1 MEILKLL
8 IYSIYSM
15 FKPKSKKNSGE
26 KTAFLILS
34 ILLAGVI
41 VIKLVYAATPN
52 PGHDFTQVSGS
63 VAQGDILFGSG
74 EDTLS
79 KLAKDANATR
89 YLSNTGTDNNPAWAQ
104 VNLLNGVTGN
114 LSVANMDSGSNA
126 SSSTFWRGDGTW
138 QPTTSKSAVGGGSST
153 SITADAVC
161 NPFGYS
167 VCNTTQTTMFGF
179 AVPYNAVIK
188 NIFGTVQTAPAAGTT
203 CAFTVRSSASCTG
216 AYTATA
222 LTCTV
227 TGNGSNRNCSNNSN
241 EVSISAGDCLQIH
254 YDETGT
260 CSGIINW
267 GFEIGPQ

>member
-1 MEILKLL
+1 M
-8 IYSIYSM
+8 SNT
-15 FKPKSKKNSGE
+15 KKRKNTSE

-34 ILLAGVI
+34 IILAGVI
-41 VIKLVYAATPN
+41 VIKMVYAAKPN

-63 VAQGDILFGSG
+63 VAQGDLLFGSA

-104 VNLLNGVTGN
+104 VNLSNGVTGD
-114 LSVANMDSGSNA
+114 LSVTNLNSGSNA
-126 SSSTFWRGDGTW
+126 SSTTFWRGDGTW
-138 QPTTSKSAVGGGSST
+138 QTTTSKAVVGGGSST

-167 VCNTTQTTMFGF
+167 VCNTNQTTMFGF
-179 AVPYNAVIK
+179 TVPYNAVIK
-188 NIFGTVQTAPAAGTT
+188 NLYGAMQSAPNRGST

-216 AYTATA
+216 TYTATS
-222 LTCTV
+222 LSCIV
-227 TGNGSNRNCSNNSN
+227 VGDGSLRNCSDNSN

-260 CSGIINW
+260 CTGLINW

>member
-89 YLSNTGTDNNPAWAQ
+89 YLSNTGNDNNPAWAQ

-138 QPTTSKSAVGGGSST
+138 QPTISKSAVGGGSST

-167 VCNTTQTTMFGF
+167 VCNTTLTTKFGF

-241 EVSISAGDCLQIH
+241 EVNISAGDCLQIH

>member
-1 MEILKLL
+1 MRRTK
-8 IYSIYSM
+8 
-15 FKPKSKKNSGE
+15 KVSKNISE
-26 KTAFLILS
+26 KTAFLTLS
-34 ILLAGVI
+34 VILAGII

-63 VAQGDILFGSG
+63 VAQGDLLFGSST
-74 EDTLS
+74 DTLS
-79 KLAKDANATR
+79 NLAKDANATR

-104 VNLLNGVTGN
+104 VNLSNGVTGN
-114 LSVANMDSGSNA
+114 LSTENLASGSNA

-138 QPTTSKSAVGGGSST
+138 QPTTSKAVVGGGSSA
-153 SITADAVC
+153 SLTADAVC

-167 VCNTTQTTMFGF
+167 VCNTTLTTMLGF

-188 NIFGTVQTAPAAGTT
+188 NIYGVVQTAPAAGTT

-216 AYTATA
+216 TYNATA

-227 TGNGSNRNCSNNSN
+227 TGDGSNRICSNNSN
-241 EVSISAGDCLQIH
+241 EVNISAGDCLQIF